1 MCKIQSTI
9 LCPIWRLLCKKL
21 LSEGTKRD
29 GYKPRSLRSWSGLY
43 GEHDSELL
51 EGHAKTRGVRKELPT
66 STEAKELKENTV
78 NNLWSQQQ
86 QGLPLIYAE
95 GGHLACVTI
104 NLRLDKA
111 GSSEKRFSAFSEAQ
125 GRPTA
130 NRARIWNHDLNYFT
144 SSKQIQW
151 RPQTSTAGRGSSQQI
166 EGASSQASGQGGV
179 SEPSPTNQF
188 RSVLQKKYPDY
199 YLHVV
204 QW

>member
-1 MCKIQSTI
+1 MCKIQSTFYAQSEDYCARSYCLREQSETDI
-9 LCPIWRLLCKKL
+9 SKDPYGVDLAYMVNTTANSWRGMPRPEE
-21 LSEGTKRD
+21 SE
-29 GYKPRSLRSWSGLY
+29 
-43 GEHDSELL
+43 
-51 EGHAKTRGVRKELPT
+51 KELPT

-86 QGLPLIYAE
+86 QRLPLIYAE

-151 RPQTSTAGRGSSQQI
+151 RPQTSTAGRRSSQQI

-179 SEPSPTNQF
+179 SVPPPTNQF
-188 RSVLQKKYPDY
+188 RSV
-199 YLHVV
+199 
-204 QW
+204 